1 MKFIENKKVSNNSLF
16 ILLFIGNLCYANSD
30 TNFKLVSEFTF
41 EKSQDSVIYKNYKK
55 ADSLYKT
62 KNYTTSLKLALKI
75 VDASKSNTDLEL
87 LSNTNYLIGKIWYA
101 TRAYDK
107 AIVYFEKSV
116 AGFSQLIEEKNFS
129 NESLENYQ
137 LNDNLNVLNGNLQIG
152 NSYQRLFELFLDE
165 KGKDSLNEF
174 NREKALFHYD
184 KILESN
190 SLSNEVSILKSK
202 AYNNI
207 SGIYIRDSAYIKAE
221 EYTLK
226 SLEIVKRLG
235 DKYLLASGYNALSN
249 IYFFESEF
257 EESKKALLL
266 GLKSIKN
273 IENKKANEIRA
284 GLLLN
289 MAYSMYKLK
298 DYLAYEYQQ
307 ESWDLYDQIK
317 DRENQQKIADIY
329 ADRNFDRGLQEGIFQ
344 QEIERQKEQ
353 RTFLIYGIGSLVVIL
368 SLLYGL
374 NYYKLRQKNLGLKL
388 SQAELIKNQSIEK
401 LKSESQI
408 RILNATIDGKET
420 ERKQIAET
428 LHDSVSAL
436 LSSAN
441 LHLQATKP
449 QFNGNI
455 PLEIDKTQKILIEA
469 SQKIRD
475 LSHTLVS
482 SVLLKFG
489 INYALK
495 DMAEKYS
502 NSQIKIH
509 TDIEGLRRYHQ
520 DFEIKVY
527 NITQEFINN
536 ILKHSDAKNANI
548 FLREKNNN
556 ICIKISDDGKG
567 FDKTTITKK
576 DGLGI
581 NQIDARIHIMKGK
594 FHIESEEGKGTE
606 IQVELPILEKQATIH
621 G

>member
-1 MKFIENKKVSNNSLF
+1 
-16 ILLFIGNLCYANSD
+16 LFIGTVCYGNSVANLTFTA
-30 TNFKLVSEFTF
+30 EF
-41 EKSQDSVIYKNYKK
+41 SLDQAQDSIRYRLYKK

-62 KNYTTSLKLALKI
+62 KNYTISLKLALQVI
-75 VDASKSNTDLEL
+75 DASKNDINTEL
-87 LSNTNYLIGKIWYA
+87 IANTHYLIGSIFYA
-101 TRAYDK
+101 TRDYEN
-107 AIVYFEKSV
+107 AIVYFQKSV
-116 AGFSQLIEEKNFS
+116 AGFSQIRQNSRFIQETNPN
-129 NESLENYQ
+129 NELKETFHI
-137 LNDNLNVLNGNLQIG
+137 LNGNLQIG
-152 NSYQRLFELFLDE
+152 SSYSRLNEKFIDE
-165 KGKDSLNEF
+165 AEKDSITSIY
-174 NREKALFHYD
+174 RSKALLYYD
-184 KILESN
+184 IILQSK
-190 SLSNEVSILKSK
+190 SLSKDVYLLKAK

-207 SGIYIRDSAYIKAE
+207 SGIYLRDSAYAAAE
-221 EYTLK
+221 EYALK
-226 SLEIVKRLG
+226 SLEIEKRIG
-235 DKYLLASGYNALSN
+235 DSYSLATGYNLLSN
-249 IYFFESEF
+249 IYFFKNEYEA
-257 EESKKALLL
+257 SKEALSL
-266 GLKSIKN
+266 GLAS
-273 IENKKANEIRA
+273 IENITGEEANEIRA
-284 GLLLN
+284 PLLLN

-298 DYLAYEYQQ
+298 DYKAYDFQ
-307 ESWDLYDQIK
+307 EQSWDLYDQIRN
-317 DRENQQKIADIY
+317 RENQQKIADIY

-344 QEIERQKEQ
+344 QEIERQIEQ

-388 SQAELIKNQSIEK
+388 SQTELLQIQSIEK
-401 LKSESQI
+401 IKSESQI

-441 LHLQATKP
+441 LHLQAAKP
-449 QFNGNI
+449 QFNGDI
-455 PLEIDKTQKILIEA
+455 PIEIDKTQKIIVEA

-489 INYALK
+489 LTYALK

-502 NSQIKIH
+502 NSQIQIH

-536 ILKHSDAKNANI
+536 ILKHSDASNATI
-548 FLREKNNN
+548 FLREHNNTL
-556 ICIKISDDGKG
+556 CVKISDDGIG
-567 FDKTTITKK
+567 FDKTSIIRK

-581 NQIDARIHIMKGK
+581 NQIDARIHIMKGE
-594 FHIESEEGKGTE
+594 FHIDSVEGSGTE
-606 IQVELPILEKQATIH
+606 IHVELPILEKEFTSH

>member
-1 MKFIENKKVSNNSLF
+1 
-16 ILLFIGNLCYANSD
+16 LFIGTVCYGNSVANLTFTA
-30 TNFKLVSEFTF
+30 EF
-41 EKSQDSVIYKNYKK
+41 SLDQAQDSIRYRLYKK

-62 KNYTTSLKLALKI
+62 KNYTISLKLALQVI
-75 VDASKSNTDLEL
+75 DASKNDINTEL
-87 LSNTNYLIGKIWYA
+87 IANTHYLIGSIFYA
-101 TRAYDK
+101 TRDYEN
-107 AIVYFEKSV
+107 AIVYFQKSV
-116 AGFSQLIEEKNFS
+116 AGFSQIRQNSRFIQETNPN
-129 NESLENYQ
+129 NELKETFHI
-137 LNDNLNVLNGNLQIG
+137 LNGNLQIG
-152 NSYQRLFELFLDE
+152 SSYSRLNEKFIDE
-165 KGKDSLNEF
+165 AEKDSITSIY
-174 NREKALFHYD
+174 RSKALLYYD
-184 KILESN
+184 IILQSK
-190 SLSNEVSILKSK
+190 SLSKDVYLLKAK

-207 SGIYIRDSAYIKAE
+207 SGIYLRDSAYAAAE
-221 EYTLK
+221 EYALK
-226 SLEIVKRLG
+226 SLEIEKRIG
-235 DKYLLASGYNALSN
+235 DSYSLATGYNLLSN
-249 IYFFESEF
+249 IYFFKNEYEA
-257 EESKKALLL
+257 SKEALSL
-266 GLKSIKN
+266 GLAS
-273 IENKKANEIRA
+273 IENITGEEANEIRA
-284 GLLLN
+284 PLLLN

-298 DYLAYEYQQ
+298 DYKAYDFQ
-307 ESWDLYDQIK
+307 EQSWDLYDQIRN
-317 DRENQQKIADIY
+317 RENQQKIADIY

-344 QEIERQKEQ
+344 QEIERQIEQ

-388 SQAELIKNQSIEK
+388 SQTELLQIQSIEK
-401 LKSESQI
+401 IKSESQI

-449 QFNGNI
+449 QFNGDI
-455 PLEIDKTQKILIEA
+455 PIEIDKTQKIIVEA

-489 INYALK
+489 LTYALK

-502 NSQIKIH
+502 NSQIQIH

-536 ILKHSDAKNANI
+536 ILKHSDASNATI
-548 FLREKNNN
+548 FLREHNNTL
-556 ICIKISDDGKG
+556 CVKISDDGIG
-567 FDKTTITKK
+567 FDKTSIIRK

-581 NQIDARIHIMKGK
+581 NQIDARIHIMKGE
-594 FHIESEEGKGTE
+594 FHIDSVEGSGTE
-606 IQVELPILEKQATIH
+606 IHVELPILEKEFTSH

>member
-1 MKFIENKKVSNNSLF
+1 
-16 ILLFIGNLCYANSD
+16 LFIGTVCYGNSVANLTFTA
-30 TNFKLVSEFTF
+30 EF
-41 EKSQDSVIYKNYKK
+41 SLDQAQDSIRYRLYKK

-62 KNYTTSLKLALKI
+62 KNYTISLKLALQVI
-75 VDASKSNTDLEL
+75 DASKNDINTEL
-87 LSNTNYLIGKIWYA
+87 IANTHYLIGSIFYA
-101 TRAYDK
+101 TRDYEN
-107 AIVYFEKSV
+107 AIVYFQKSV
-116 AGFSQLIEEKNFS
+116 AGFSQIRQNSRFIQETNPN
-129 NESLENYQ
+129 NELKETFHI
-137 LNDNLNVLNGNLQIG
+137 LNGNLQIG
-152 NSYQRLFELFLDE
+152 SSYSRLNEKFIDE
-165 KGKDSLNEF
+165 AEKDSITSIY
-174 NREKALFHYD
+174 RSKALLYYD
-184 KILESN
+184 IILQSK
-190 SLSNEVSILKSK
+190 SLSKDVYLLKAK

-207 SGIYIRDSAYIKAE
+207 SGIYLRDSAYAAAE
-221 EYTLK
+221 EYALK
-226 SLEIVKRLG
+226 SLEIEKRIG
-235 DKYLLASGYNALSN
+235 DSYSLATGYNLLSN
-249 IYFFESEF
+249 IYFFKNEYEA
-257 EESKKALLL
+257 SKEALSL
-266 GLKSIKN
+266 GLAS
-273 IENKKANEIRA
+273 IENITGEEANEIRA
-284 GLLLN
+284 PLLLN

-298 DYLAYEYQQ
+298 DYKAYDFQ
-307 ESWDLYDQIK
+307 EQSWDLYDQIRN
-317 DRENQQKIADIY
+317 RENQQKIADIY

-344 QEIERQKEQ
+344 QEIERQIEQ

-388 SQAELIKNQSIEK
+388 SQTELLQIQSIEK
-401 LKSESQI
+401 IKSESQI

-449 QFNGNI
+449 QFNGDI
-455 PLEIDKTQKILIEA
+455 PIEIDKTQKIIVEA

-489 INYALK
+489 LTYALK

-502 NSQIKIH
+502 NSQIQIH

-536 ILKHSDAKNANI
+536 ILKHSDASNATI
-548 FLREKNNN
+548 FLREHNNTL
-556 ICIKISDDGKG
+556 CVKISDDGIG
-567 FDKTTITKK
+567 FDKTSIIRK

-581 NQIDARIHIMKGK
+581 NQIDARIHVMKGE
-594 FHIESEEGKGTE
+594 FHIDSVEGSGTE
-606 IQVELPILEKQATIH
+606 IHVELPILEKEFTSH